1 MEFTKMGNPLWTL
14 IKWHTMD
21 ERPTRDDFYI
31 VIWHTKTGKYLL
43 KEIIY
48 SPKYGLWGTYDGAK
62 DAREAV
68 KMADR
73 GIPEDELVGWIDANF
88 TEFFN
93 DDEGDDF

>member
-1 MEFTKMGNPLWTL
+1 MEFIRFGNQLQTM

-31 VIWHTKTGKYLL
+31 AIWHTATGKYIL
-43 KEIIY
+43 KEMPY

-73 GIPEDELVGWIDANF
+73 GIPEDELVGWIDENF
-88 TEFFN
+88 TECFN
-93 DDEGDDF
+93 ANEEDDF